1 MAQSLEDIKTPI
13 SKEWCWITAVCCS
26 PFTIYLRESTV
37 LMVVIPVVLQFV
49 SLMKM
54 HVGTYCP
61 NSERGRIKSLEGNTI
76 SEHTFLHSK
85 PKN

>member
-1 MAQSLEDIKTPI
+1 
-13 SKEWCWITAVCCS
+13 
-26 PFTIYLRESTV
+26 
-37 LMVVIPVVLQFV
+37 MVVIPVVLQFV